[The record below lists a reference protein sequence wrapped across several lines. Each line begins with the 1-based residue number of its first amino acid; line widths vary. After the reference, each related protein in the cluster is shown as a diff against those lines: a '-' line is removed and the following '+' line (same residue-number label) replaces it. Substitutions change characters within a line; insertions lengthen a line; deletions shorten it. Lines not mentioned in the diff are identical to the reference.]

1 MPERSEPK
9 RVDAFEPH
17 GLSEGDLAPWCG
29 LLPQRKRQA
38 RLEVPRRVLRGAVRG
53 LLRNPGAVCGE
64 YPEVYAQLARFYGR
78 DPAQGLPQRG
88 QRSTAGD

>member
-1 MPERSEPK
+1 MPELSEPK

-17 GLSEGDLAPWCG
+17 GLSEGDLAPWCE
-29 LLPQRKRQA
+29 LFAAEKA
-38 RLEVPRRVLRGAVRG
+38 ASA
-53 LLRNPGAVCGE
+53 PGRCPGEFFAVCGE
-64 YPEVYAQLARFYGR
+64 YPEVYAQLARFYRR